1 MTNYPL
7 PPVVATY
14 ISSTSYSTSTSLKEV
29 SGVKY
34 SSLLTSILSMAGSG
48 GWRDGCQTA
57 EN

>member
-1 MTNYPL
+1 MENYPL
-7 PPVVATY
+7 PPVVDTKT
-14 ISSTSYSTSTSLKEV
+14 STSSSTSTSLKEV